1 MAEDATNDRKGK
13 HMGRYELP
21 LLFPEEF
28 NDNAAKLLCAA
39 EEIIIEECCANGC
52 KHLPDGGFM
61 GNRAARP
68 SMCRFMQVSGTAPL
82 ECAAYESEADR

>member
-1 MAEDATNDRKGK
+1 
-13 HMGRYELP
+13 MGRYELP

-52 KHLPDGGFM
+52 KHLLDGGFM

-68 SMCRFMQVSGTAPL
+68 SMCRFMRVSGAVPL
-82 ECAAYESEADR
+82 ECAAYESAVD